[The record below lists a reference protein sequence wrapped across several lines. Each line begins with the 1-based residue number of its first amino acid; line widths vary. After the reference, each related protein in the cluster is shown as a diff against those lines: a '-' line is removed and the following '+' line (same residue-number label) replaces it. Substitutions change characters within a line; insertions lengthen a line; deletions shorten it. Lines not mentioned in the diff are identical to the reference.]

1 MHAYILPKEIS
12 YKIVPATN
20 PDYNKLM
27 ANLSGSFLVLIHR
40 WRTRVLVIFF
50 DIASINLFKINSL
63 LLATK
68 NKIMIHKDIPL
79 RAAGKIILWLHSGS
93 TDKIEGSE

>member
-1 MHAYILPKEIS
+1 
-12 YKIVPATN
+12 
-20 PDYNKLM
+20 M

-68 NKIMIHKDIPL
+68 NKIMIHKGYP
-79 RAAGKIILWLHSGS
+79 AACGGEDHSLVA
-93 TDKIEGSE
+93 